1 MKGDTIARV
10 RRQQALR
17 RGRVNWPRPPQDKP
31 VSYYPSLNEMA
42 RRRSE
47 AMQTRTP
54 DTVGEPLPMP
64 WLG

>member
-17 RGRVNWPRPPQDKP
+17 RGRVNWPMPPQDKP

-42 RRRSE
+42 QRRSE
-47 AMQTRTP
+47 AKPDHTP
-54 DTVGEPLPMP
+54 GNVGAPSKAPSKA
-64 WLG
+64 